1 MQTRRGLAQQLGVIA
16 GFADPAV
23 DLEQYTTSP
32 ELAANIIHV
41 ADLNG
46 DLDGQT
52 VIDLGAGTG
61 MLTIAAALRGPDRVI
76 GVEVDRE
83 AIQIGQNNE
92 HRIGTHANIEWLNAD
107 ATTPGIA
114 PRFDSTTVVMNPPF
128 GAQTGNAGA
137 DRRFLATARKLG
149 SVSYSVHNA
158 ESRSFVEAYATD
170 NGGTVTH
177 AFEAELPIDRQ
188 FQFHKEARREL
199 PVEVFRIAWTQS

>member
-16 GFADPAV
+16 GFEDPDV
-23 DLEQYTTSP
+23 GLEQYPTSP

-46 DLDGQT
+46 DLDGRT

-76 GVEVDRE
+76 GIEVDR
-83 AIQIGQNNE
+83 AALRIGQDNE
-92 HRIGTHANIEWLNAD
+92 RRVGTHVNIEWLNAD
-107 ATTPGIA
+107 AASPGVA
-114 PRFDSTTVVMNPPF
+114 PQFDSTTVVMNPPF
-128 GAQTGNAGA
+128 GAQADNEGA

-149 SVSYSVHNA
+149 GVSYSVHNA
-158 ESRSFVEAYATD
+158 ESRSFLEAYATD

-199 PVEVFRIAWTQS
+199 PVEVFRIKWTQS